1 MENKM
6 KFAIIGLGS
15 FGSYLA
21 RTLYDKGHEVMV
33 IDKDKDKIEE
43 AKDFSTQAVWMDSA
57 DKESL
62 KALGVQDMD
71 VVVVSLGPEMEP
83 SILTVLYLHELGVSR
98 IMAKALSADH
108 GKILEAIGATDVIYP
123 ERDMAIRLAQ
133 KLSSRNVLEYLPL
146 AENIS
151 IQEIVPPESF
161 IGKKLK
167 DLNLTNRYHVQ
178 VIAIKELVPEK
189 LIFIPGADFVI
200 KDSDVLVVMGE
211 EDNIAE
217 LCACKK

>member
-1 MENKM
+1 M

-98 IMAKALSADH
+98 IMAKALSGDH

-178 VIAIKELVPEK
+178 VIAIKQLVPEK

>member
-43 AKDFSTQAVWMDSA
+43 AKDFSTRAVWMDSA

-98 IMAKALSADH
+98 IMAKALSGDH

-178 VIAIKELVPEK
+178 VIAIKQLVPEK

>member
-1 MENKM
+1 MR
-6 KFAIIGLGS
+6 FAVIGLGS

-21 RTLYDKGHEVMV
+21 RTLYEKGHEVLV
-33 IDKDKDKIEE
+33 IDKDKDKVEE
-43 AKDFSTQAVWMDSA
+43 AKDFSSQAVWMDSA

-62 KALGVQDMD
+62 KALGIQDMD

-83 SILTVLYLHELGVSR
+83 SILTVLYLHELGVNR
-98 IMAKALSADH
+98 ILAKALSPDH
-108 GKILEAIGATDVIYP
+108 GKILEAIGATEVIYP
-123 ERDMAIRLAQ
+123 ERDMAVRLAQ
-133 KLSSRNVLEYLPL
+133 RLSSRNVLEYLPL

-151 IQEIVPPESF
+151 IQEIVPPEAF
-161 IGKKLK
+161 IGKKLR
-167 DLNLTNRYHVQ
+167 DLDLTNRYRVQ
-178 VIAIKELVPEK
+178 VIAVRQLVPDQ

-211 EDNIAE
+211 EENIAD

>member
-1 MENKM
+1 M

-21 RTLYDKGHEVMV
+21 RTLYEKGHEVLV
-33 IDKDKDKIEE
+33 IDKDKDKVEE

-62 KALGVQDMD
+62 QALGVQDMD
-71 VVVVSLGPEMEP
+71 VIMVSLGPEMEP
-83 SILTVLYLHELGVSR
+83 SILTVLYLHELGVNR
-98 IMAKALSADH
+98 ILAKALSADH
-108 GKILEAIGATDVIYP
+108 GKILEAIGATEVIYP

-151 IQEIVPPESF
+151 IQEIVPPEAF

-167 DLNLTNRYHVQ
+167 DLDLMNKYRVQ
-178 VIAIKELVPEK
+178 VIAVRQLVPEK
-189 LIFIPGADFVI
+189 LVFIPGADFVI
-200 KDSDVLVVMGE
+200 KDSDVLVVLGDE
-211 EDNIAE
+211 SSIVD
-217 LCACKK
+217 LSSSKK

>member
-1 MENKM
+1 M
-6 KFAIIGLGS
+6 KFAVIGLGS

-21 RTLYDKGHEVMV
+21 KTLYEKGHDVLV
-33 IDKDKDKIEE
+33 IDKDKDKVEE

-62 KALGVQDMD
+62 QALGVQDMD
-71 VVVVSLGPEMEP
+71 VVIVSLGPEMES
-83 SILTVLYLHELGVSR
+83 SILTVLYLHELGVNK
-98 IMAKALSADH
+98 ILAKALSVDH
-108 GKILEAIGATDVIYP
+108 GKILEAIGATEVIYP

-133 KLSSRNVLEYLPL
+133 RLSSRNVLEYLPL

-151 IQEIVPPESF
+151 IQEIVPPEAF

-167 DLNLTNRYHVQ
+167 DLDLTNKYRVQ
-178 VIAIKELVPEK
+178 VIAVRQLVPEK

-211 EDNIAE
+211 ESNIAE

>member
-1 MENKM
+1 MR
-6 KFAIIGLGS
+6 FAVIGLGS

-21 RTLYDKGHEVMV
+21 RTLYEKGHEVLV
-33 IDKDKDKIEE
+33 IDKDKDKVEE
-43 AKDFSTQAVWMDSA
+43 AKDFSSQAVWMDSA

-62 KALGVQDMD
+62 RALGVQDMD

-83 SILTVLYLHELGVSR
+83 SILTVLYLHELGVNR
-98 IMAKALSADH
+98 ILAKALSPDH
-108 GKILEAIGATDVIYP
+108 GKILEAIGATEVIYP
-123 ERDMAIRLAQ
+123 ERDMAVRLAQ
-133 KLSSRNVLEYLPL
+133 RLSSRNVLEYLPL

-151 IQEIVPPESF
+151 IQEIVPPEAF
-161 IGKKLK
+161 IGKKLR
-167 DLNLTNRYHVQ
+167 DLDLTNRYRVQ
-178 VIAIKELVPEK
+178 VIAVRQLVPDR

-211 EDNIAE
+211 EENIAD

>member
-1 MENKM
+1 M

-33 IDKDKDKIEE
+33 IDKDKDKIEG

-62 KALGVQDMD
+62 KALGVPDMD

-98 IMAKALSADH
+98 IMAKALSSDH

-161 IGKKLK
+161 IGKRLK

-178 VIAIKELVPEK
+178 VIAIRQLVPEK
-189 LIFIPGADFVI
+189 LIFIPGADFLI

>member
-1 MENKM
+1 M
-6 KFAIIGLGS
+6 KFAVIGLGS

-21 RTLYDKGHEVMV
+21 RTLYEKGHEVLV
-33 IDKDKDKIEE
+33 IDKDKDKVDE
-43 AKDFSTQAVWMDSA
+43 AKDFSSQAVWMDSA

-62 KALGVQDMD
+62 QALGVQDMD

-83 SILTVLYLHELGVSR
+83 SILTVLYLHELGVNR
-98 IMAKALSADH
+98 ILAKALSLDH
-108 GKILEAIGATDVIYP
+108 GKILESIGATEVIYP

-133 KLSSRNVLEYLPL
+133 RLSSRNVLEYLPL

-151 IQEIVPPESF
+151 IQEIVPPEAF
-161 IGKKLK
+161 IGKKLR
-167 DLNLTNRYHVQ
+167 DLDLTNRYRVQ
-178 VIAIKELVPEK
+178 VIAVRQLVPDR

-211 EDNIAE
+211 EENIAE

>member
-1 MENKM
+1 M

-33 IDKDKDKIEE
+33 IDKDKDKIEG

-62 KALGVQDMD
+62 KALGVPDMD

-98 IMAKALSADH
+98 IMAKALSSDH

-161 IGKKLK
+161 IGKRLK

-178 VIAIKELVPEK
+178 VIAIRQLVPEK
-189 LIFIPGADFVI
+189 LIFIPGADFLI

-217 LCACKK
+217 LCAGKK

>member
-1 MENKM
+1 M

-21 RTLYDKGHEVMV
+21 RTLYEKGHDVLV

-57 DKESL
+57 DKDSL
-62 KALGVQDMD
+62 QALGVQDMD

-83 SILTVLYLHELGVSR
+83 SILIVLYLHELGVNK
-98 IMAKALSADH
+98 ILAKALSVDH
-108 GKILEAIGATDVIYP
+108 GKILEAIGATEVIYP

-133 KLSSRNVLEYLPL
+133 RLSSRNVLEYLPL

-151 IQEIVPPESF
+151 IQEIVPPEAF

-167 DLNLTNRYHVQ
+167 DLDLTNKYRIQ
-178 VIAIKELVPEK
+178 VIAVRQLVPEK

-211 EDNIAE
+211 ESNVAE
-217 LCACKK
+217 LCASKK

>member
-1 MENKM
+1 M

-98 IMAKALSADH
+98 IMAKALSSDH

-178 VIAIKELVPEK
+178 VIAIRQLVPEK

>member
-1 MENKM
+1 M

-83 SILTVLYLHELGVSR
+83 SSLTVLYLHELGVSR
-98 IMAKALSADH
+98 IMAKALSGDH

-178 VIAIKELVPEK
+178 VIAIKQLVPEK

>member
-1 MENKM
+1 MR
-6 KFAIIGLGS
+6 FAVIGLGS

-21 RTLYDKGHEVMV
+21 KTLYEKGHEVLV
-33 IDKDKDKIEE
+33 IDKDKDKVEE
-43 AKDFSTQAVWMDSA
+43 AKDFSSQAVWMDSA

-62 KALGVQDMD
+62 QALGVQDMD

-83 SILTVLYLHELGVSR
+83 SILTVLYLHELGVNR
-98 IMAKALSADH
+98 ILAKALSPDH
-108 GKILEAIGATDVIYP
+108 GKILEAIGATEVIYP
-123 ERDMAIRLAQ
+123 ERDMATRLAQ
-133 KLSSRNVLEYLPL
+133 RLSSRNVLEYLPL

-151 IQEIVPPESF
+151 IQEIVPPEAF
-161 IGKKLK
+161 IGKKLR
-167 DLNLTNRYHVQ
+167 DLDLTNRYRVQ
-178 VIAIKELVPEK
+178 VIAVRQLVPDR

-211 EDNIAE
+211 EENIAD

>member
-98 IMAKALSADH
+98 IMAKALSGDH

-146 AENIS
+146 AENIVS
-151 IQEIVPPESF
+151 RKLYHRRASS
-161 IGKKLK
+161 GK
-167 DLNLTNRYHVQ
+167 N
-178 VIAIKELVPEK
+178 
-189 LIFIPGADFVI
+189 
-200 KDSDVLVVMGE
+200 
-211 EDNIAE
+211 
-217 LCACKK
+217 